1 MTDIERVRTMKKKAI
16 VVGATGLI
24 GGFCLQELLK
34 NSQYSQVLVLVRKLL
49 EIKHPKLK
57 QLVVNFDHLE
67 KFSKQLKAN
76 DIYCCLGT
84 SRKKSPTPEAYRK
97 IEFEYAFKLARITS
111 QNKADKFLTVSS
123 VGADSSSSYFYLKTK
138 GEVEDVIS
146 SLPFKA
152 VHIFRPS
159 FILGESDRREHRPLE
174 AVLERLLK
182 PLSFL
187 FVGPIRKYKPMAGK
201 IIARGMVNAA
211 NNKLQGVHI
220 WEGKMIEDLGA

>member
-1 MTDIERVRTMKKKAI
+1 MKKKAI

-34 NSQYSQVLVLVRKLL
+34 NSQYGQVLALVRKPL
-49 EIKHPKLK
+49 ELKHPKLK

-67 KFSKQLKAN
+67 KYAKQLKAN
-76 DIYCCLGT
+76 DVYCCLGT

-97 IEFEYAFKLARITS
+97 IEFEYAFKLASITS
-111 QNKADKFLTVSS
+111 RNKADKFLTVSS
-123 VGADSSSSYFYLKTK
+123 VGANSDSPYFYLQTK

-146 SLPFKA
+146 SLRFKA

-159 FILGESDRREHRPLE
+159 FITGESDRRERRPMEAALE
-174 AVLERLLK
+174 LVLK

-187 FVGPIRKYKPMAGK
+187 FIGPIRKYRPMAGK
-201 IIARGMVNAA
+201 TIARAMVHAA

-220 WEGKMIEDLGA
+220 WEAKMIEDLSP

>member
-1 MTDIERVRTMKKKAI
+1 MTDIERVGTMKKKAI

-34 NSQYSQVLVLVRKLL
+34 NSQYGQVLVLVRKPLDV
-49 EIKHPKLK
+49 KHPKLK
-57 QLVVNFDHLE
+57 QLVVDFNHLE
-67 KFSKQLKAN
+67 KFSKQLKAD

-84 SRKKSPTPEAYRK
+84 TRKKSPTPEAYRK
-97 IEFEYAFKLARITS
+97 IDFEYAFKLARITS

-138 GEVEDVIS
+138 GEVEDVVS
-146 SLPFKA
+146 SLSFKA

-159 FILGESDRREHRPLE
+159 FILGESDRKERRPME
-174 AVLERLLK
+174 AVLEVFLK
-182 PLSFL
+182 LLSFL
-187 FVGPIRKYKPMAGK
+187 FIGPIRKYKPMTGK
-201 IIARGMVNAA
+201 IIARAMMNAA

-220 WEGKMIEDLGA
+220 WEAKMIEDLGA

>member
-1 MTDIERVRTMKKKAI
+1 MKKKAI

-34 NSQYSQVLVLVRKLL
+34 NSQYGQVLILVRKTLKM
-49 EIKHPKLK
+49 KHSKLK

-67 KFSKQLKAN
+67 KFSKQLRAD
-76 DIYCCLGT
+76 DIFCCLGT

-97 IEFEYAFKLARITS
+97 IEFEYAFKLARIAS
-111 QNKADKFLTVSS
+111 QNKAHKFLTVSS
-123 VGADSSSSYFYLKTK
+123 VGADASSSYFYLKTK
-138 GEVEDVIS
+138 GEVEDIIS

-159 FILGESDRREHRPLE
+159 FILGKSERKERRPME
-174 AVLERLLK
+174 AFFK

-187 FVGPIRKYKPMAGK
+187 FIGPIRKYKPMAGK
-201 IIARGMVNAA
+201 IIARAMVNAA

-220 WEGKMIEDLGA
+220 WEGRMIEDLGA

>member
-1 MTDIERVRTMKKKAI
+1 MKKKAI

-34 NSQYSQVLVLVRKLL
+34 NSNYNQVLALVRKPLKM
-49 EIKHPKLK
+49 KHRKLK
-57 QLVVNFDHLE
+57 QLVVDFDHLE

-111 QNKADKFLTVSS
+111 RNRAEKFLTVSS
-123 VGADSSSSYFYLKTK
+123 VGADSSSPYFYLKTK
-138 GEVEDVIS
+138 GETEDVIS
-146 SLPFKA
+146 SLPFKTI
-152 VHIFRPS
+152 HLFRPS
-159 FILGESDRREHRPLE
+159 FILGESDRRERRPAE
-174 AVLERLLK
+174 AVLETLLK

-187 FVGPIRKYKPMAGK
+187 FIGPIRKYKPIAGK
-201 IIARGMVNAA
+201 TIARAMVNAA
-211 NNKLQGVHI
+211 NTQLQGVHV
-220 WEGKMIEDLGA
+220 WESNLIEDMNR